1 MWWQILPTVTAVA
14 WSWAWRS
21 RLTGLSDA
29 VLRAGGRMHILD
41 LLSCSFTGL
50 ILHPTHP
57 SASSTSHSLKLSPLA
72 ELIFPPACYWPCCF
86 RCLQWLSHLPSLE
99 QPYSSL
105 EAQIRHQP
113 PVQSSLTCS
122 LLLPDP
128 KSRIKSF
135 QPPCSYKSFQSP
147 CSCVTLLE
155 PLSHDPGERRVKVS
169 PATLARGPYLCSL
182 NFQLSLQYLAQR
194 SFKKKCLLN

>member
-1 MWWQILPTVTAVA
+1 MRWQILPTVTAVA

-29 VLRAGGRMHILD
+29 ALRGGGRMHILD

-57 SASSTSHSLKLSPLA
+57 SAPGTSHSLKLSPLA
-72 ELIFPPACYWPCCF
+72 ELIFPPACYWSCCF

-113 PVQSSLTCS
+113 LYSFLWHALYCS
-122 LLLPDP
+122 PTP
-128 KSRIKSF
+128 KVELNHSN
-135 QPPCSYKSFQSP
+135 
-147 CSCVTLLE
+147 L
-155 PLSHDPGERRVKVS
+155 RVPINHSNLHV
-169 PATLARGPYLCSL
+169 LVWLY
-182 NFQLSLQYLAQR
+182 
-194 SFKKKCLLN
+194 